1 MPATASLDRYHRK
14 RDFGTTAEPRG
25 KRLKAKGF
33 RYLIQK
39 HDARRLHYDLRL
51 ELDGVLKSWAVTRG
65 PSLDPKERRLA
76 VHVEDH
82 PVDYGSFEGT
92 IPQGQYGGGTV
103 MLWDTG
109 TWEPLGDPHAMYRK
123 GHLKFAIQGD
133 RLHGEWHL
141 VRMHKPDEKRDNWL
155 LIKSDDAFARPG
167 DVDALLEENA
177 VSIKTG
183 RDMEAIAEGAKA
195 VPKPKASAKRKAGQK
210 TRQKNPRNATPL
222 PDFVPP
228 QLATRVDAAPDG
240 ADWLHEI
247 KLDGYRIQ
255 ARRQDGEARMLTRT
269 GLDWTSKFGK
279 IAAALA
285 KLRIDDALVDGEIVV
300 FDADG
305 STSFAKLQQALSEGE
320 DESDGD
326 DAELVYV
333 AFDLLHLD
341 GEDLRTLPLTERKA
355 RLRKLVPL
363 RSALLRYSDHHAGQG
378 GRLLA
383 QACSHKL
390 EGIVSKRADAP
401 YVSGRSAG
409 WVKSKCR
416 ERQEFVI
423 GGFTEPTEQE
433 RGVGSLLL
441 GYREDGALRYA
452 GRVGTG
458 FGRQNGPPLRRKL
471 DTILAKTP
479 AFASIP
485 AAARRGAIFV
495 APKLVAEVEFATWTA
510 DRLVRQAAFLGL
522 RADKPPTSI
531 AREKPMP
538 VAKAKKPAAKASAA
552 GIAITHPERVL
563 FPEQGIT
570 KQQLADYYI
579 AIADRIL
586 PHVADRPLPSLRCPE
601 GISGDCFFQKH
612 LMRGMPDVVTP
623 LKVKG
628 SEGVSD
634 YLSIHDAAGL
644 AALVQF
650 GVIELHPWGC
660 KQGEMELADRM
671 VFDLDPDEKLAW
683 GEVVRAAKEVRD
695 RLTEVGLKSFLK
707 TTGGKG
713 LHVVVPLNPAVD
725 WAVVKAFSHALAS
738 AMAAAAP
745 DRFIAKVS
753 KAARRGKIFID
764 YLRNQRGATS
774 VAPYAVR
781 ARPGAA
787 VSMPVPWS
795 ALTDK
800 LRPDQFKIADAVRKR
815 ADPWKDFF
823 ATRQTIDRKVV
834 DLLTGNAGRKS
845 TKTK

>member
-14 RDFGTTAEPRG
+14 RDFGATAEPRG
-25 KRLKAKGF
+25 KRLKANSF

-82 PVDYGSFEGT
+82 PVDYGTFEGT

-103 MLWDTG
+103 MLWDRG
-109 TWEPLGDPHAMYRK
+109 TWEPLGDPRAMYRK

-155 LIKSDDAFARPG
+155 LIKGDDAWARPG
-167 DVDALLEENA
+167 DVDALLEDNA
-177 VSIKTG
+177 TSITTG
-183 RDMEAIAEGAKA
+183 RDMAAIAEGVKAVAKA
-195 VPKPKASAKRKAGQK
+195 KPAPAKKS
-210 TRQKNPRNATPL
+210 PSSATPL

-255 ARRQDGEARMLTRT
+255 ARLQGGKARLLTRT
-269 GLDWTSKFGK
+269 GLDWTARFKK

-285 KLRIDDALVDGEIVV
+285 KLRVDGALVDGEIVV
-300 FDADG
+300 FDPDG
-305 STSFAKLQQALSEGE
+305 STNFARLQQALSEGQ
-320 DESDGD
+320 DGSDGD
-326 DAELVYV
+326 DADLVFV
-333 AFDLLHLD
+333 AFDLLHRD
-341 GEDLRTLPLTERKA
+341 GQDLRKLPLTERKEL
-355 RLRKLVPL
+355 LRTLIPR

-378 GRLLA
+378 GRLLS
-383 QACSHKL
+383 QACDHKL
-390 EGIVSKRADAP
+390 EGIVSKRGDAP

-423 GGFTEPTEQE
+423 GGFTQPSEKE

-441 GYREDGALRYA
+441 GYWEDGKLRYA

-471 DTILAKTP
+471 DKMLAKIP

-510 DRLVRQAAFLGL
+510 DRLVRQAAFLAL
-522 RADKPPTSI
+522 RSDKPAASI
-531 AREKPMP
+531 DREKPMP
-538 VAKAKKPAAKASAA
+538 AAAKRVAKAKEPAAKASAG

-563 FPEQGIT
+563 FPAEGIT

-579 AIADRIL
+579 AMADRIL
-586 PHVADRPLPSLRCPE
+586 PHVADRPLPALRCPE
-601 GISGDCFFQKH
+601 GIAGDCFFQKH
-612 LMRGMPDVVTP
+612 LMRGMPDAVTP
-623 LKVKG
+623 VKVKG

-660 KQGEMELADRM
+660 KQGDMELADRI

-695 RLTEVGLKSFLK
+695 RLTDVGLKSFLK

-713 LHVVVPLNPAVD
+713 LHVVVPLNPSVD
-725 WAVVKAFSHALAS
+725 WAVAKAFSHALAS

-745 DRFIAKVS
+745 ERYIAKVS

-787 VSMPVPWS
+787 VSMPIPWS
-795 ALTDK
+795 SLSEK
-800 LRPDQFKIADAVRKR
+800 LRPDQFKIADALKKR

-834 DLLTGNAGRKS
+834 DLLTGGGGRKPS
-845 TKTK
+845 KSK